1 MTKENIDNDPYKS
14 AGVDITAGN
23 NLIELIKGD
32 VALTQGKNV
41 LGGIGGFAGMYRLNN
56 DFQNPVLVACT
67 DGVGTKVALAQQ
79 YNNLENIGQDL
90 VAMCVNDLV
99 TCGAQPL
106 FFLDYFATSKLD
118 VKEASLI
125 IGSIARAC
133 RASDCALLGGE
144 TAEMPGHYIDNNF
157 DLAGFSVGC
166 VDEDKIIKGDDIED
180 GDILIG
186 IESSGAHSN
195 GYSLIRKVLEQSEC
209 SNDEKKEMVD
219 LFLKPTHLYPKVI
232 QDLTKNQKIKGM
244 SHITGGG
251 LTENLPRSIPKNMAV
266 KVYKKSWDLPKE
278 FQWLKDNGNI
288 TEEDMYRIFNCGIGM
303 VLIVNTEDVSSIQS
317 IIDDHGYK
325 NFEIGFIERSA
336 QTNISYI

>member
-1 MTKENIDNDPYKS
+1 
-14 AGVDITAGN
+14 
-23 NLIELIKGD
+23 
-32 VALTQGKNV
+32 
-41 LGGIGGFAGMYRLNN
+41 
-56 DFQNPVLVACT
+56 
-67 DGVGTKVALAQQ
+67 
-79 YNNLENIGQDL
+79 
-90 VAMCVNDLV
+90 
-99 TCGAQPL
+99 
-106 FFLDYFATSKLD
+106 
-118 VKEASLI
+118 
-125 IGSIARAC
+125 
-133 RASDCALLGGE
+133 
-144 TAEMPGHYIDNNF
+144 MPGHYIDNNF

-317 IIDDHGYK
+317 IIDGHGYK
-325 NFEIGFIERSA
+325 NFEIGCVERNA
-336 QTNISYI
+336 QTHISYI